1 MVATRPAT
9 TRRRLQIGL
18 NALLMVCLVALS
30 LLFLAYTSGYGLLL
44 APLAWVIAYGVFR
57 RNRWGYFS
65 AAVWSLACYQLAK
78 EGLDFELVKRTIM
91 MVSIPLV
98 VLSVYL
104 HEALGR
110 AHASDQGGAER

>member
-1 MVATRPAT
+1 MSPKAFVQT
-9 TRRRLQIGL
+9 GL
-18 NALLMVCLVALS
+18 NGLLLVSLVGLS

-44 APLAWVIAYGVFR
+44 APIAWVIAFFVFR
-57 RNRWGYFS
+57 QNRWGYFC

-78 EGLDFELVKRTIM
+78 EGLDFELVRRIVM
-91 MVSIPLV
+91 MLSIPLV

-110 AHASDQGGAER
+110 RAAPKQSGSE